1 MNVLLTGAT
10 GTIGRRLVAR
20 LPGARVLSR
29 SPERATAALGGV
41 RALPWDGRSVVAPG
55 TLEGVDAVVHLAG
68 EPVAEGRW
76 TPAKKQSIRESRV
89 LGTRALVESLRASGT
104 RPRVLVCASAV
115 GFYGDRGDEVLD
127 EGSPAGKGFLSDVC
141 AAWEAEA
148 SAASALGLRV
158 LSLRIGLVLDREGG
172 ALARMLTPFRFGLGG
187 PMGDGRQ
194 WLPWIH
200 VEDVVGL
207 VLHALEHDVSGAMNA
222 VGPEPVRQVDFAR
235 ALGRLLGVPAFLKAP
250 RFALRAAFGEMAD
263 VLLASQRAL
272 PAKAMASGYTF
283 RHPALAGALEDLLL
297 PGAGAP
303 LPL

>member
-20 LPGARVLSR
+20 FPGARVLSR
-29 SPERATAALGGV
+29 SPERATVALGGV

-55 TLEGVDAVVHLAG
+55 TLDGVDAVVHLAG

-76 TPAKKQSIRESRV
+76 TPAKKQSIRDSRI
-89 LGTRALVESLRASGT
+89 LGTRALVGSLRASGT

-127 EGSPAGKGFLSDVC
+127 EASPAGSGFLSEVC

-158 LSLRIGLVLDREGG
+158 VSLRIGLVLDREGG
-172 ALARMLTPFRFGLGG
+172 ALATMLTPFRLGLGG
-187 PMGDGRQ
+187 PMGGGRQ

-235 ALGRLLGVPAFLKAP
+235 ALGRSLGVPAFLKAP

-283 RHPALAGALEDLLL
+283 QHPALAGALEDILS
-297 PGAGAP
+297 PGA
-303 LPL
+303 